1 MKLIP
6 TIHLLIGKRNN
17 KIKPEKNWGLGPIPN
32 PSFIKE
38 NMLKIYN
45 FL

>member
-17 KIKPEKNWGLGPIPN
+17 KIKPENNWGLGPIPN
-32 PSFIKE
+32 PQSPFYKRKYAKNI
-38 NMLKIYN
+38 
-45 FL
+45 